1 MGNKLTILK
10 PSDMHIHL
18 RQGDMLRT
26 TVRDASEWFCRGV
39 VMPNTLPP
47 VNSPEAAV
55 SYRNEILSLTDS
67 FEPLMTFKLYAGMTG
82 EAVRKMAA
90 VGAVVGKLYPA
101 GVTTNSQDG
110 VRTWRDIREALS
122 AMCDLGMILSIHCE
136 KPDASVLEREYRYHS
151 EFRSIIRAFPGLKMV
166 FEHISDRR
174 SVDFVASLPEN
185 VAATVTA
192 HHLLITLDDVIGGN
206 MNPHNFCKPVV
217 KGIKDMEA
225 IRRAAF
231 SGDRKFFFGSDSAP
245 HLKTKKESGSA
256 GGGIYSAPCAVPLM
270 AELFEKEGQ
279 LDKLEN
285 FLSVYGPDFYGLPRT
300 KEKLSLERK
309 ESLIPAETDGI
320 VPFMAGSELHFRK
333 SLG

>member
-18 RQGDMLRT
+18 RQGEMLRT
-26 TVRDASEWFCRGV
+26 TVRDASDWFCRGV

-47 VNSPEAAV
+47 VNTPESV
-55 SYRNEILSLTDS
+55 IRYRNEIKELSDS
-67 FEPLMTFKLYAGMTG
+67 FDPIMTFKLYPGMTG
-82 EAVRKMAA
+82 ETVRKMAA
-90 VGAVVGKLYPA
+90 VGAFVGKLYPA

-110 VRTWRDIREALS
+110 VRSRKDIKEALA

-136 KPDASVLEREYRYHS
+136 KPDASVLEREYRYHA
-151 EFRSIIRAFPGLKMV
+151 EFRAIAKAFPGLKMV
-166 FEHISDRR
+166 FEHVSDRR
-174 SVDFVASLPEN
+174 SVDLVDSLPDN
-185 VAATVTA
+185 VAASVTA
-192 HHLLITLDDVIGGN
+192 HHLLITMDDVIGGN

-225 IRRAAF
+225 IREAVF
-231 SGDRKFFFGSDSAP
+231 SGSRKFFFGSDSAP
-245 HLKTKKESGSA
+245 HLKTRKESGSA

-270 AELFEKEGQ
+270 AELFDRAGK
-279 LDKLEN
+279 LDMLEN
-285 FLSVYGPDFYGLPRT
+285 FLSVFGPDFYGLPRT

-309 ESLIPAETDGI
+309 ESLIPDVIDGI

-333 SLG
+333 CLG